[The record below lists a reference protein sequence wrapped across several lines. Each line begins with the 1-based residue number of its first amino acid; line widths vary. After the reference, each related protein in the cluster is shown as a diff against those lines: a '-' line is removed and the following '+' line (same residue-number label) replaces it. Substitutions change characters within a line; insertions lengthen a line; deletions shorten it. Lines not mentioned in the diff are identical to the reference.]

1 MRVRCAEYSGNAMG
15 YSIIDCTMISLICGA
30 AFGIVYEALRIT
42 RRVLPFTAVTFICDI
57 LFFIAAAFAV
67 LKLSLYLGNYVR
79 AYTILGFG
87 FGVFAYIQTVGRLI
101 SAAER
106 GIILLIK
113 NTVGRLIL
121 KIAHLT
127 ARIIG
132 AFAHN
137 IAKRFGKI
145 YDFFVMRKK
154 NAVSLL
160 QKQHEKMYNSKRN
173 IALSAEVKSNGEI
186 VGGKNVIHAK
196 VNRS

>member
-1 MRVRCAEYSGNAMG
+1 MEYSV
-15 YSIIDCTMISLICGA
+15 IDCIMISLICGT
-30 AFGIVYEALRIT
+30 AFGIVYEILRIS
-42 RRVLPFTAVTFICDI
+42 RRVLPFAAVTFICDI

-67 LKLSLYLGNYVR
+67 LKLSLHLGNYVR
-79 AYTILGFG
+79 IYTIIGFG
-87 FGVFAYIQTVGRLI
+87 LGVFAYIQTIGRLI

-113 NTVGRLIL
+113 NTVGRLL
-121 KIAHLT
+121 LEIARLA
-127 ARIIG
+127 ARVIG

-137 IAKRFGKI
+137 IAGQFGKI
-145 YDFFVMRKK
+145 SDFFATRKK

-160 QKQHEKMYNSKRN
+160 QKRHEKMYNGKGN

-186 VGGKNVIHAK
+186 IGGKNVIHAK

>member
-1 MRVRCAEYSGNAMG
+1 ME

-30 AFGIVYEALRIT
+30 AFGIVYEVLRIV
-42 RRVLPFTAVTFICDI
+42 RRVLPFAAVTFICDM

-79 AYTILGFG
+79 AYTIIGFG

-113 NTVGRLIL
+113 STIGRLIL
-121 KIAHLT
+121 KIARLT

-137 IAKRFGKI
+137 IANQFGKI
-145 YDFFVMRKK
+145 YDFFAVRKK

-160 QKQHEKMYNSKRN
+160 QKRHERLYNKKRN
-173 IALSAEVKSNGEI
+173 IALSAEVKSNGKI
-186 VGGKNVIHAK
+186 IGGKNVIHAK
-196 VNRS
+196 VNRG